1 MNQPNRRKNSR
12 HAYPISPVQT
22 GLLSTAAALANPTQ
36 TFVQPLRQRHRM
48 TYYMSFAIMVHLGF
62 RTHEGVP
69 LTKLPYFVQRFEAGL
84 RSGGMIF
91 YSSATW
97 VAVLVNSAD

>member
-1 MNQPNRRKNSR
+1 
-12 HAYPISPVQT
+12 
-22 GLLSTAAALANPTQ
+22 
-36 TFVQPLRQRHRM
+36 
-48 TYYMSFAIMVHLGF
+48 MSFAIMVHLGF